1 MNRALALCC
10 LLMTLLSF
18 ASSKSFAQAPQNAAS
33 PEASDFGVVKGT
45 VVDPDGKPVEGA
57 NVYLGGIRFYLDN
70 RPPLNLRNNET
81 TSNANGE
88 FVLDQ
93 VIPSK
98 SLIIHAYKDTDYY
111 AFVLWAFNLPPK
123 SERPEIVVKP
133 RETVTGIT
141 VRLTQRAGQ
150 LHLYVRDADTKELI
164 YGVGFQLC
172 REDYPTYC
180 TGGSGSSDFVE
191 PVPVDVGIS
200 IKIEADD
207 GHHKKWEYRDV
218 KTHSRYFRAKS
229 GETTTMSVSLGK
241 Q

>member
-1 MNRALALCC
+1 MIL
-10 LLMTLLSF
+10 TLLLLWSMV
-18 ASSKSFAQAPQNAAS
+18 AAQQPS
-33 PEASDFGVVKGT
+33 PPATNDLGTIKGT
-45 VVDPDGKPVEGA
+45 VVDLDGKPVAGA
-57 NVYLGGIRFYLDN
+57 NVYVGAIRFYVAGEN
-70 RPPLNLRNNET
+70 SPPLNLRNNES
-81 TSNANGE
+81 TSDANGE

-98 SLIIHAYKDTDYY
+98 SVIIHAYKDTDYY
-111 AFVLWAFNLPPK
+111 AFVMWAFNLPPK

>member
-1 MNRALALCC
+1 MIL
-10 LLMTLLSF
+10 TLLLLWSMV
-18 ASSKSFAQAPQNAAS
+18 AAQQLS
-33 PEASDFGVVKGT
+33 PPATNDLGTIKGT
-45 VVDPDGKPVEGA
+45 VVDLDGKPVAGA
-57 NVYLGGIRFYLDN
+57 NVYVGAIRFYVAGEN
-70 RPPLNLRNNET
+70 SPPLNLRNNES
-81 TSNANGE
+81 TSDANGE

-98 SLIIHAYKDTDYY
+98 SVIIHAYKDTDYY

-141 VRLTQRAGQ
+141 VRLTQRVGQ
-150 LHLYVRDADTKELI
+150 LPLYVRDADPKELI

-172 REDYPTYC
+172 REDYPAYC

-207 GHHKKWEYRDV
+207 GHHKKWEYRDI
-218 KTHSRYFRAKS
+218 KTRSRYFRAKS